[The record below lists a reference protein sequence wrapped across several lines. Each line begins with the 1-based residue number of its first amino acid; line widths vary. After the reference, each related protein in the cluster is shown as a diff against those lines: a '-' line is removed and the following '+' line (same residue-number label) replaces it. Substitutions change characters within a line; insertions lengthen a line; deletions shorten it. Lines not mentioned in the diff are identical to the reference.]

1 MKIKKINKNEYF
13 IEENGV
19 KVFSY
24 ILTDDTLCAG
34 SSDVLP
40 NEELFIKILSFLKEN
55 ILKENMIIRVVNEN
69 LFSLFDK
76 YCKVTAV
83 CVERTLNYYENNY
96 DIKEKY
102 FEIDN
107 LKIKYFETEKSAY
120 CNFIKNEISGE
131 LEISKVM
138 NYLKNKNKLTFI
150 IDVQNLDYF
159 FSLSFKIE
167 YKDYKLA

>member
-1 MKIKKINKNEYF
+1 
-13 IEENGV
+13 
-19 KVFSY
+19 
-24 ILTDDTLCAG
+24 
-34 SSDVLP
+34 
-40 NEELFIKILSFLKEN
+40 
-55 ILKENMIIRVVNEN
+55 MIIRVVNEN

-107 LKIKYFETEKSAY
+107 LKIKYFETENSAY
-120 CNFIKNEISGE
+120 CNFIKNEISDE
-131 LEISKVM
+131 LEISKTI

-150 IDVQNLDYF
+150 INVQNLDYI
-159 FSLSFKIE
+159 FSLGFKIE

>member
-1 MKIKKINKNEYF
+1 MTIKKINKNEYF

-19 KVFSY
+19 KAFSY

-40 NEELFIKILSFLKEN
+40 NEELFIKILSF
-55 ILKENMIIRVVNEN
+55 LKENMIIRVVNEN

-107 LKIKYFETEKSAY
+107 LKIKYFETENSAY

>member
-55 ILKENMIIRVVNEN
+55 ILKENMIIRVVN
-69 LFSLFDK
+69 
-76 YCKVTAV
+76 
-83 CVERTLNYYENNY
+83 
-96 DIKEKY
+96 
-102 FEIDN
+102 DN
-107 LKIKYFETEKSAY
+107 LKIKYFETENSAY
-120 CNFIKNEISGE
+120 CNFIKNEISDE
-131 LEISKVM
+131 LEISKTI

-150 IDVQNLDYF
+150 INVQNLDYI
-159 FSLSFKIE
+159 FSLGFKIE

>member
-1 MKIKKINKNEYF
+1 MTIKKVNKNEYF

-19 KVFSY
+19 
-24 ILTDDTLCAG
+24 
-34 SSDVLP
+34 
-40 NEELFIKILSFLKEN
+40 
-55 ILKENMIIRVVNEN
+55 KENMIIRVVNEN

-107 LKIKYFETEKSAY
+107 LKIKYFETENSAY

>member
-1 MKIKKINKNEYF
+1 MTIKKINKNEYF
-13 IEENGV
+13 IEENVV

-24 ILTDDTLCAG
+24 ILTDDILCAG
-34 SSDVLP
+34 SGDVLL

-55 ILKENMIIRVVNEN
+55 ILKENMIIQVVNEN

-76 YCKVTAV
+76 YCKVTAI

-102 FEIDN
+102 FEIE
-107 LKIKYFETEKSAY
+107 YFETENSAY
-120 CNFIKNEISGE
+120 YNFIKNEISGE

-159 FSLSFKIE
+159 LSLGFKIE
-167 YKDYKLA
+167 YKDYKWA

>member
-102 FEIDN
+102 
-107 LKIKYFETEKSAY
+107 

>member
-24 ILTDDTLCAG
+24 ILTDDILCAG

-40 NEELFIKILSFLKEN
+40 NEELFIKILSF
-55 ILKENMIIRVVNEN
+55 LKENMIIRVVNEN

-107 LKIKYFETEKSAY
+107 LKIKYFETENSAY

>member
-1 MKIKKINKNEYF
+1 MTIKKINKNEYF

-19 KVFSY
+19 KAFSY
-24 ILTDDTLCAG
+24 ILTDDTLCTG
-34 SSDVLP
+34 SGDVLL

-55 ILKENMIIRVVNEN
+55 VIKENMIIQVVNEN

-96 DIKEKY
+96 DLKEKY
-102 FEIDN
+102 LEIDN
-107 LKIKYFETEKSAY
+107 LKIKYFKTENSAF

-131 LEISKVM
+131 LEISKVI

-150 IDVQNLDYF
+150 IDVHNLDYF
-159 FSLSFKIE
+159 LSLGFKIE
-167 YKDYKLA
+167 YKGYKLA

>member
-40 NEELFIKILSFLKEN
+40 NEELFIKILSF
-55 ILKENMIIRVVNEN
+55 LKENMIIRVVNEN

-107 LKIKYFETEKSAY
+107 LKIKYFETENSAY

>member
-40 NEELFIKILSFLKEN
+40 NEELFIKILSF
-55 ILKENMIIRVVNEN
+55 LKENMIIRVVNEN

-107 LKIKYFETEKSAY
+107 LKIKYFETENSAY

-159 FSLSFKIE
+159 LSLGFKIE
-167 YKDYKLA
+167 YKDYKWA

>member
-1 MKIKKINKNEYF
+1 
-13 IEENGV
+13 
-19 KVFSY
+19 
-24 ILTDDTLCAG
+24 
-34 SSDVLP
+34 
-40 NEELFIKILSFLKEN
+40 
-55 ILKENMIIRVVNEN
+55 MIIRVVNEN

-107 LKIKYFETEKSAY
+107 LKIKYFETENSAY